1 MIPQTAPGTGSPEK
15 NPEEALP
22 AEQRE
27 EDCTSALRPP
37 AGGRPL
43 RSTSLADLLFAAAA
57 LVAKIKMEEPDGEAA
72 AREILGIQQ
81 LTTAEL
87 PVTPSESHP
96 TWRERPT
103 SASSPLPSSV
113 REGPHPLG
121 QLQVVPGAPGKNLP
135 LSRLRAQR
143 QEAIPKLRIK

>member
-1 MIPQTAPGTGSPEK
+1 MSTDDEDDGEMIPQTAPGTGSPEK

-22 AEQRE
+22 AEQHE

-72 AREILGIQQ
+72 ARQILGD
-81 LTTAEL
+81 
-87 PVTPSESHP
+87 
-96 TWRERPT
+96 
-103 SASSPLPSSV
+103 SPAAAAILRGKPQSRS
-113 REGPHPLG
+113 RRG
-121 QLQVVPGAPGKNLP
+121 QPPFC
-135 LSRLRAQR
+135 
-143 QEAIPKLRIK
+143 